1 MSRAAIPRVLA
12 AEAVSNFGS
21 MLSRFTLPLL
31 AALVL
36 QATPAQMAL
45 LLVADVLA
53 GVVGSLFL
61 GAWVDRSGKRAVML
75 LTDGL
80 RCCVML
86 LLALAAWQG
95 WVVFT
100 LLVLAAAANG
110 VLGVA
115 FDLARSAW
123 VAQQVQPGDLP
134 RRNAQLSMAGSLSE
148 TAAFA
153 LGGWLYQVWG
163 AVLALLVDAVSYVA
177 SAACLRAVPEAATG
191 PQAAST
197 KQPGQAL
204 RELLRELLRESGDG
218 LRLVAAHP
226 RLLPLAGI
234 EALGGMAYALTGTV
248 YTLFVTRDLGLP
260 TGQLGVIAAL
270 GGLGAVAG
278 AALAPRLGR
287 QLGGGKTMALG
298 LALYALGTACIP
310 LAQGAGWVAVA
321 YLVAHQV
328 VGDAGHTLH
337 DVHDRTLR
345 QTAVPADQLA
355 RADAGVRAAGQLA
368 LLLGAGLGAL
378 LGTVLGSR
386 SVLCLAA
393 ACGACAALLAWRR
406 LAR

>member
-1 MSRAAIPRVLA
+1 
-12 AEAVSNFGS
+12 
-21 MLSRFTLPLL
+21 
-31 AALVL
+31 
-36 QATPAQMAL
+36 
-45 LLVADVLA
+45 
-53 GVVGSLFL
+53 
-61 GAWVDRSGKRAVML
+61 
-75 LTDGL
+75 
-80 RCCVML
+80 
-86 LLALAAWQG
+86 
-95 WVVFT
+95 
-100 LLVLAAAANG
+100 
-110 VLGVA
+110 
-115 FDLARSAW
+115 
-123 VAQQVQPGDLP
+123 LP

-163 AVLALLVDAVSYVA
+163 AVLALLVDAVSYLA
-177 SAACLRAVPEAATG
+177 SAACLRGVPEAAAP
-191 PQAAST
+191 PQAASN
-197 KQPGQAL
+197 KPPAQAL
-204 RELLRELLRESGDG
+204 RKLLRESGDG

-226 RLLPLAGI
+226 SLLPLAGI
-234 EALGGMAYALTGTV
+234 EALGGLAYALTGTV
-248 YTLFVTRDLGLP
+248 YTIFVTRDLGLP

-278 AALAPRLGR
+278 ALLAPRLGR
-287 QLGGGKTMALG
+287 RLGAGNTMALG

-310 LAQGAGWVAVA
+310 LAQGAGWAAVA
-321 YLVAHQV
+321 FLVAHQV

-345 QTAVPADQLA
+345 QTAVTVDQLA

>member
-1 MSRAAIPRVLA
+1 MSPAAIPRVLA
-12 AEAVSNFGS
+12 AEGVSNFGS

-36 QATPAQMAL
+36 QASPAQMAL

-53 GVVGSLFL
+53 GVFGSLFL

-86 LLALAAWQG
+86 LLALAVWQG

-110 VLGVA
+110 VLSMA

-123 VAQQVQPGDLP
+123 LAQQVQAADLP

-163 AVLALLVDAVSYVA
+163 AVLALLVDAVSYLA
-177 SAACLRAVPEAATG
+177 SAACLRGVPEAAAP
-191 PQAAST
+191 PQAASN
-197 KQPGQAL
+197 KPPGQAL
-204 RELLRELLRESGDG
+204 RKLLRESGDG

-226 RLLPLAGI
+226 SLLPLAGI
-234 EALGGMAYALTGTV
+234 EALGGLAYALTGTV
-248 YTLFVTRDLGLP
+248 YTIFVTRDLGLP
-260 TGQLGVIAAL
+260 TGQLGVVAAL

-278 AALAPRLGR
+278 ALLAPRLGR
-287 QLGGGKTMALG
+287 RLGAGNTMALG

-310 LAQGAGWVAVA
+310 LAQGAGWAAVA
-321 YLVAHQV
+321 FLVAHQV

-345 QTAVPADQLA
+345 QTAVPAEQLA